1 MKIKRN
7 VVENILDLIKKAP
20 FLLQIIIG
28 PRQVGKTTAV
38 AQVVES
44 LGWPTVVATAD
55 APRPPDAAWIEEKW
69 NHAKE
74 EEKKSRGPIL
84 LVLDEIQKVEGW
96 SEVVKRLWD
105 EEKAS
110 GGKLRVILLGSSS
123 LLMQKGMTESLAG
136 RFYLHRCMHWTF
148 EECHHA
154 FGWDLNKWF
163 FFGGYPGPATLIHD
177 EKIWKNY
184 INDSLIETV
193 LARDVM
199 QLQTVSKPILLR
211 NLFGFATAFP
221 AQIFSYNKMLGQL
234 TDAGNTT
241 TLATYLKLL
250 ETAFLVSG
258 LEKFS
263 RGKVRQRGSSP
274 KLILWNNA
282 LVNAFDQHSYEQM
295 QQDPIWRGRLIENA
309 VGASF
314 LNSLTTSNQSLT
326 YWRDGNDEVD
336 FVLTIGQQIWAIEV
350 KSGLPRKISGL
361 TAFKKAYPKA
371 KSFLIG
377 SHGVP
382 LEEFF
387 LKPALSWFL

>member
-55 APRPPDAAWIEEKW
+55 APRPPDAAWIEEQW

>member
-7 VVENILDLIKKAP
+7 VVENIVDLIKKAP
-20 FLLQIIIG
+20 FLLQIVIG

-38 AQVVES
+38 AQVVKS

-55 APRPPDAAWIEEKW
+55 APRPPDATWIEEKW
-69 NHAKE
+69 NQAKE
-74 EEKKSRGPIL
+74 EEKKSGGPVL

-96 SEVVKRLWD
+96 SEVIKRLWD
-105 EEKAS
+105 EEKTN
-110 GGKLRVILLGSSS
+110 GGKLVVILLGSSS

-148 EECHHA
+148 SECHHA

-177 EKIWKNY
+177 ETIWKNY

-199 QLQTVSKPILLR
+199 QLQSVSKPVLLR

-263 RGKVRQRGSSP
+263 RGKVRQRASSP

-282 LVNAFDQHSYEQM
+282 LVNAFDQRSYEQM
-295 QQDPIWRGRLIENA
+295 QNDPVWRGRLIENA
-309 VGASF
+309 VGAYF
-314 LNSLTTSNQSLT
+314 LNSLTTSNQTLT

-350 KSGLPRKISGL
+350 KSGLPEKLSGL
-361 TAFKKAYPKA
+361 AAFKKAYPKA

-387 LKPALSWFL
+387 TKPALSWFA

>member
-1 MKIKRN
+1 MVK
-7 VVENILDLIKKAP
+7 L
-20 FLLQIIIG
+20 
-28 PRQVGKTTAV
+28 
-38 AQVVES
+38 
-44 LGWPTVVATAD
+44 LGWPHVVATAD
-55 APRPPDAAWIEEKW
+55 APRPPDATWIEEKW
-69 NHAKE
+69 HQAKE
-74 EEKKSRGPIL
+74 EERKNNGPVL

-96 SEVVKRLWD
+96 SEVLKRLWD
-105 EEKAS
+105 AEKAHH
-110 GGKLRVILLGSSS
+110 GKLRVILLGSSS

-163 FFGGYPGPATLIHD
+163 FFGGYPGTAPLIEDETL
-177 EKIWKNY
+177 WKNY

-199 QLQTVSKPILLR
+199 QLQAVSKPVLLR
-211 NLFGFATAFP
+211 NLFGFAAAFP

-234 TDAGNTT
+234 TYAGNTT
-241 TLATYLKLL
+241 TLTAYLKLL

-274 KLILWNNA
+274 KLIIWNNA
-282 LVNAFDQHSYEQM
+282 LVNAFDSRSYEQM
-295 QQDPIWRGRLIENA
+295 LADPVWKGRLIENA
-309 VGASF
+309 VGAYF
-314 LNSLTTSNQSLT
+314 LNSLTSMKQSLT
-326 YWRDGNDEVD
+326 YWREGNDEVD
-336 FVLTIGQQIWAIEV
+336 FVLTIGQQIWVIEV
-350 KSGLPRKISGL
+350 KSGLPRKRTGL
-361 TAFKKAYPKA
+361 EAFKKAYPKA

-377 SHGVP
+377 GHGVP

-387 LKPALSWFL
+387 SKPALSWFR

>member
-1 MKIKRN
+1 MY
-7 VVENILDLIKKAP
+7 
-20 FLLQIIIG
+20 
-28 PRQVGKTTAV
+28 
-38 AQVVES
+38 
-44 LGWPTVVATAD
+44 
-55 APRPPDAAWIEEKW
+55 
-69 NHAKE
+69 
-74 EEKKSRGPIL
+74 
-84 LVLDEIQKVEGW
+84 W
-96 SEVVKRLWD
+96 S
-105 EEKAS
+105 
-110 GGKLRVILLGSSS
+110 
-123 LLMQKGMTESLAG
+123 
-136 RFYLHRCMHWTF
+136 F
-148 EECHHA
+148 EECQKA
-154 FGWDLNKWF
+154 FGWDLNQWL
-163 FFGGYPGPATLIHD
+163 FFGGYPGASPLID
-177 EKIWKNY
+177 NEVLWKNY

-250 ETAFLVSG
+250 ESAFLVSG

-282 LVNAFDQHSYEQM
+282 LVNAFDSRSYKQM
-295 QQDPIWRGRLIENA
+295 LADPVWRGRLVENA
-309 VGASF
+309 VGAHF
-314 LNSLTTSNQSLT
+314 LNSLTSSNQSLT

-336 FVLTIGQQIWAIEV
+336 FVLTIGQNIWAIEV
-350 KSGLPRKISGL
+350 KSGLPGKKTGL

-377 SHGVP
+377 SHGIP

-387 LKPALSWFL
+387 SQPALSRFC

>member
-1 MKIKRN
+1 MESIKGR
-7 VVENILDLIKKAP
+7 
-20 FLLQIIIG
+20 G
-28 PRQVGKTTAV
+28 
-38 AQVVES
+38 
-44 LGWPTVVATAD
+44 
-55 APRPPDAAWIEEKW
+55 
-69 NHAKE
+69 
-74 EEKKSRGPIL
+74 KKSRGPVL

-177 EKIWKNY
+177 ETIWKNY

-234 TDAGNTT
+234 TDAENTT

-250 ETAFLVSG
+250 ETVFLVSG

-282 LVNAFDQHSYEQM
+282 LVNAFDQHSYQQM

-326 YWRDGNDEVD
+326 YWRDGNNEVD

-350 KSGLPRKISGL
+350 KSGLPRKLSGL
-361 TAFKKAYPKA
+361 AAFKKAYLKA

-387 LKPALSWFL
+387 SKPALSWFS